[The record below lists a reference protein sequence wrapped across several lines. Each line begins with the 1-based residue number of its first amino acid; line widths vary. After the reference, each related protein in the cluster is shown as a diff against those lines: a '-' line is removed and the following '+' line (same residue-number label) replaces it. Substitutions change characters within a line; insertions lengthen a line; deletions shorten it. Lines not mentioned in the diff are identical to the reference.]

1 MDRSMIERYASG
13 AGVVADAVR
22 DVTRE
27 QALAVP
33 IPGKWSIQQ
42 LAVHLLD
49 SDLVATDR
57 MKRVAAESRPLLIA
71 YDEDLW
77 MTRLPVE
84 SFDLKKVGEVFRL
97 NRELTA
103 SMLRALPDEAFAR
116 DGVHNERGLVTL
128 EDFVRGYVQHLEHH
142 MVFMDA
148 KRRALGLGPVSR

>member
-13 AGVVADAVR
+13 AGVVAEAVR

-57 MKRVAAESRPLLIA
+57 MKRIAAERRPLLIA
-71 YDEDLW
+71 YDENLW

-103 SMLRALPDEAFAR
+103 SMLRALPDEAFER

-128 EDFVRGYVQHLEHH
+128 ADLVRGYVQHLGHH
-142 MVFMDA
+142 MEFMDA
-148 KRRALGLGPVSR
+148 KRRALGMAPVGR

>member
-1 MDRSMIERYASG
+1 MDRSMIERYAAG

-57 MKRVAAESRPLLIA
+57 IKRIAAERRPLLIA
-71 YDEDLW
+71 YDENLW

-84 SFDLKKVGEVFRL
+84 SFDLKKVGELFRL

-103 SMLRALPDEAFAR
+103 SMLRALPEEAFAR
-116 DGVHNERGLVTL
+116 DGVHNERGLLTL
-128 EDFVRGYVQHLEHH
+128 ADLVAGYVEHLEHH
-142 MVFMDA
+142 MAFMDA
-148 KRRALGLGPVSR
+148 KRRALGLGPTAR

>member
-1 MDRSMIERYASG
+1 MDRSMIERYAAG

-22 DVTRE
+22 GVTRE

-57 MKRVAAESRPLLIA
+57 MKRIAAEDRPLLIG
-71 YDEDLW
+71 YDETLW
-77 MTRLPVE
+77 MERLPVDRL
-84 SFDLKKVGEVFRL
+84 DLNRVGELFRM

-103 SMLRALPDEAFAR
+103 SLLRALPDEAFRR
-116 DGVHNERGLVTL
+116 DGVHNQRGLVTL
-128 EDFVRGYVQHLEHH
+128 ADLVEGYVRHLQHH

-148 KRRALGLGPVSR
+148 KRRALGLAPVG